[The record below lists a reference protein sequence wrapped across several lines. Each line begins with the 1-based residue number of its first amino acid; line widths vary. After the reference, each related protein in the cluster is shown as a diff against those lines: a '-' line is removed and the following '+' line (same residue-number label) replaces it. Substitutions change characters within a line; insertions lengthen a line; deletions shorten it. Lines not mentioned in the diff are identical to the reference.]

1 MSEERQTITL
11 RTAAAD
17 DGAGIWT
24 LVKEAGTLDLNSS
37 YMYLLMADRF
47 GDTCI
52 VAEREGTIVGFVVGF
67 IPPRQPDT
75 VFVWQIGVHPSARG
89 QGLGR
94 RILQALVDADACAAV
109 RFMET
114 TVTASNQASEA
125 MFRSFARH
133 SRSAIELVDEG
144 SYVTAQFPDGKETE
158 RLFRIGPFG
167 EQRSA

>member
-1 MSEERQTITL
+1 MSSERQDITL
-11 RTAAAD
+11 RTATAD

-37 YMYLLMADRF
+37 YAYLLMADRF

-52 VAEREGTIVGFVVGF
+52 VAERDGKVVGFVVAF
-67 IPPRQPDT
+67 IPPRQPEV

-94 RILQALVDADACAAV
+94 RILQALVDAPACEKV
-109 RFMET
+109 RYMET
-114 TVTASNQASEA
+114 TVTRSNEASEA

-133 SRSAIELVDEG
+133 SHSAVELVDDR
-144 SYVTAQFPDGKETE
+144 SYRTEQFPDGKETE

-167 EQRSA
+167 EMRAA